1 MSIDEWRSDH
11 AINLFLFFSLGV
23 AFGTRKYEQ
32 SSDHLI
38 DNLGMTWKCPQ
49 CVLPRADVAYF
60 KSKLLEMNAPS
71 CVLKKFFL
79 QYNLVLM

>member
-38 DNLGMTWKCPQ
+38 DNLGMTWKCPHVFFQ
-49 CVLPRADVAYF
+49 VRMSLILNLNC
-60 KSKLLEMNAPS
+60 
-71 CVLKKFFL
+71 LK
-79 QYNLVLM
+79 